1 MNLSI
6 IIGAIVFLGSI
17 ILSQKLAVNASAKL
31 DDQTKLKIAE
41 VFPKRNANYSII
53 VSGVVIVFLIALY
66 LWPKYY
72 LQISVLYAIAFCVY
86 LITKLILNVRKLAEI
101 GAPDTYIRSIKV
113 SFWVF
118 IVGAISAVVLAL
130 VVNQVLPV
138 NH

>member
-6 IIGAIVFLGSI
+6 IVGAVVFLGSI

-41 VFPKRNANYSII
+41 VFPKRNVNYSMI
-53 VSGVVIVFLIALY
+53 VFGVVIIFLVALY
-66 LWPKYY
+66 LWPKYNF
-72 LQISVLYAIAFCVY
+72 QISVIYAIAFCLY
-86 LITKLILNVRKLAEI
+86 LIAKLILNVRKLAEI
-101 GAPDTYIRSIKV
+101 GAPDTYIHSIKT

-118 IVGAISAVVLAL
+118 IVGSISAVVIAL

-138 NH
+138 NY